1 MNIGDSVAAVDPEND
16 SLTYTLTGPDAAA
29 FTIVRGSGQLRTSE
43 DLDFET
49 KASYS
54 INVEVH
60 DGRDGAGNTATTID
74 DTQAVTITVE
84 NEEEPGTVTLTT
96 PTGTIQA
103 RAEVTAVLEDD
114 DIPTVV
120 AWQWARSPNGRTDW
134 VNIQGA
140 TLAAY
145 TPTLE
150 EDRGSYIRAT
160 ASYTDGHGP
169 NKSANAVSRRV
180 GDPPPVNSAPVF
192 PSTEDGRREVEEN
205 SAAGAEVGAPVA
217 ATDLNAGE
225 SNVNDPLAYSLSGT
239 DAASFT
245 IDSSTGQIS
254 LAAGTQLDYEGKR
267 SYRVTVEVTDGRD
280 QNGDDD
286 MDAIDD
292 RQNVTITVTNVNEAP
307 VVTGDDEPSLQEDS
321 TGAIATYSAADP
333 ERDTIAW
340 SVSGTD
346 ADDFWISDRGQ
357 LYFRTAPSFEVQT
370 SYQVT
375 VTATDDDADDALSGS
390 LSVTVTVTDAE
401 EEGVVA
407 ITPSRGWVDVPTQF
421 TASLSDDDGAI
432 SGTTWQW
439 ARSPNGRSSWTD
451 VASTTPGSYTVTAD
465 DANQYLRVTA
475 SYEDRRGSN
484 NEAEAVLATPVGE
497 TRPVANAAPTF
508 SETGPLS
515 RRVASGTAAG
525 RRVGSPVSATDADPG
540 DVLTYSLQSGEDANA
555 FDIDAETGQIRTRD
569 VLDSEVKDS
578 YTVTVSVHD
587 GFDANYDP
595 STASDATI
603 EVAIAVTAFVTPPR
617 TSGGGAPSNRPPV
630 FVDGSETDRAV
641 AENTAAGENVGP
653 PVAATGSPAILTH
666 TLGGADAGHFTIVA
680 ATGQIQVGDGTVL
693 DHEAEKNAYVVEVT
707 ATDPS
712 GAAAMITVTIAVTN
726 QPEAGTVTLSSGN
739 PGGCCRADCDP
750 WRS

>member
-1 MNIGDSVAAVDPEND
+1 M
-16 SLTYTLTGPDAAA
+16 
-29 FTIVRGSGQLRTSE
+29 
-43 DLDFET
+43 
-49 KASYS
+49 
-54 INVEVH
+54 
-60 DGRDGAGNTATTID
+60 
-74 DTQAVTITVE
+74 
-84 NEEEPGTVTLTT
+84 
-96 PTGTIQA
+96 
-103 RAEVTAVLEDD
+103 
-114 DIPTVV
+114 
-120 AWQWARSPNGRTDW
+120 
-134 VNIQGA
+134 
-140 TLAAY
+140 
-145 TPTLE
+145 
-150 EDRGSYIRAT
+150 
-160 ASYTDGHGP
+160 
-169 NKSANAVSRRV
+169 
-180 GDPPPVNSAPVF
+180 
-192 PSTEDGRREVEEN
+192 
-205 SAAGAEVGAPVA
+205 
-217 ATDLNAGE
+217 
-225 SNVNDPLAYSLSGT
+225 
-239 DAASFT
+239 
-245 IDSSTGQIS
+245 
-254 LAAGTQLDYEGKR
+254 
-267 SYRVTVEVTDGRD
+267 
-280 QNGDDD
+280 
-286 MDAIDD
+286 
-292 RQNVTITVTNVNEAP
+292 TNVNEAP
-307 VVTGDDEPSLQEDS
+307 VVTGDDTPSFQEDS
-321 TGAIATYSAADP
+321 GAAIATYTAVDP
-333 ERDTIAW
+333 DRDTIAW

-346 ADDFWISDRGQ
+346 ADDFWISSRGQ
-357 LYFRTAPSFEVQT
+357 LYFRSPPSFEVQIPY
-370 SYQVT
+370 SVT
-375 VTATDDDADDALSGS
+375 VTATDDDETDNLSGT
-390 LSVTVTVTDAE
+390 LAVTVTVTDAE

-407 ITPSRGWVDVPTQF
+407 LTPTRGWVDVTTQF
-421 TASLSDDDGAI
+421 NAALSDDDGAI

-653 PVAATGSPAILTH
+653 PVAATGTGNLTH
-666 TLGGADAGHFTIVA
+666 TLGGADAGHFAIVA

-726 QPEAGTVTLSSGN
+726 QPEAGTVTLSSATPVVAAGLTATLGDPDGEVTGVTWQWARSADLDSWMDI
-739 PGGCCRADCDP
+739 PGATSMTYTPASTDAGYHLRATATYTDALASGQTAMAVTGHAVPEGDP
-750 WRS
+750 LVARYDANGDTAIDIGELFTAIDDYFDGLISIGELFTIIDLYFSGPA